1 MSRARSCLASVLIA
15 VASFMWA
22 GSFEEGERLF
32 REDQPAQAAP
42 LLEKALLESGT
53 DERAWVYL
61 GVCYIQLGK
70 LDQAAAVFRK
80 GLAAAVRY
88 KGELYYNLGVV
99 YVQQGKNAFA
109 VDMFGEAIA
118 VNPAFASAFLNRAN
132 ARVNIKDFPGAV
144 TDYRRFLDLEP
155 GSPKRPQ
162 IESLIGLL
170 ERSAAEAA
178 RLAAEAEA
186 KRQAEE
192 AARQALIDQMAAAL
206 KESADETKSVSAGL
220 GSARGYEDE
229 LKLDE

>member
-1 MSRARSCLASVLIA
+1 MRTARLCLASLLFAAAGIA
-15 VASFMWA
+15 WA
-22 GSFEEGERLF
+22 GPFEEGERLF

-42 LLEKALLESGT
+42 LLEKAVLESGT

-61 GVCYIQLGK
+61 GVCYFQMGR

-80 GLAAAVRY
+80 GLSSAVRY
-88 KGELYYNLGVV
+88 KRDLYYNLGVV

-109 VDMFGEAIA
+109 ADMFGEAIA
-118 VNPAFASAFLNRAN
+118 VDATYSPAFLTRAN
-132 ARVNIKDFPGAV
+132 SRVNTKDYAGAV
-144 TDYRRFLDLEP
+144 EDYRRFLDLEP

-162 IESLIGLL
+162 IEDLIGRL
-170 ERSAAEAA
+170 ERSAADAA

-186 KRQAEE
+186 KRLADE

-206 KESADETKSVSAGL
+206 KESADETTSISAGA
-220 GSARGYEDE
+220 GEVQGYGDE

>member
-1 MSRARSCLASVLIA
+1 MSKARSCLASLFLA
-15 VASFMWA
+15 AAALAWA

-42 LLEKALLESGT
+42 LLEKAVLESGT

-61 GVCYIQLGK
+61 GVCYLQMGK

-80 GLAAAVRY
+80 GLASAQRY
-88 KGELYYNLGVV
+88 KKDLYYNLGVV

-109 VDMFGEAIA
+109 ADMFGEAIA
-118 VNPAFASAFLNRAN
+118 VDAAYASAFLLRAN
-132 ARVNIKDFPGAV
+132 ARVNTKDYAGAV
-144 TDYRRFLDLEP
+144 GDYRRFLDLEP
-155 GSPKRPQ
+155 SSPKRPQ

-170 ERSAAEAA
+170 ERSAADAA

-186 KRQAEE
+186 KRLADE
-192 AARQALIDQMAAAL
+192 AARQALIEQMAASL
-206 KESADETKSVSAGL
+206 KESADDTKSVSGGAG
-220 GSARGYEDE
+220 SVQGYGDE